1 LKPAVFTFAMLFA
14 IMSTIVCWAFM
25 PVAVV

>member
-1 LKPAVFTFAMLFA
+1 LKPAVFTFAMLCA
-14 IMSTIVCWAFM
+14 IVSTIVCCAFM